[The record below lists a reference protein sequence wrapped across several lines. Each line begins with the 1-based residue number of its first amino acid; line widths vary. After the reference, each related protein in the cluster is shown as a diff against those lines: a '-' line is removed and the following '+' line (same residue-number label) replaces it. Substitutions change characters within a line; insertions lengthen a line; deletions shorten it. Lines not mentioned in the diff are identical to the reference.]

1 MFGRKCTLCGGKLD
15 GRGIC
20 TECGLDNN
28 KADKNYKINESSCDD
43 MPLTHVH
50 EEPKRQ
56 KAKPRQENIKQR
68 AQGMQ
73 SQNTQSRN
81 PRQDQG
87 QHEAPYGLA
96 ASENGGDAAEEDQQ
110 PAGRRSQ
117 KTEQRQE
124 DFHDPYDYSYGCGN
138 LDWHSKRP
146 KQRDIG
152 AIGNGCGR

>member
-87 QHEAPYGLA
+87 QHEAPYGWQPQRMEETQQRKI
-96 ASENGGDAAEEDQQ
+96 SSRQAAE
-110 PAGRRSQ
+110 A
-117 KTEQRQE
+117 K
-124 DFHDPYDYSYGCGN
+124 
-138 LDWHSKRP
+138 
-146 KQRDIG
+146 KQNKG
-152 AIGNGCGR
+152 